1 MSKSNVYVT
10 NMRVSGRER
19 LPEEMIR
26 FAKAAG
32 IDAGKDGNLAFL
44 CPDDARKLVSYIK
57 SRGGKPFVTAA
68 STRCVGSRDCELI
81 YAQ

>member
-1 MSKSNVYVT
+1 MSKSNAFVT
-10 NMRVSGRER
+10 NMRVSGRESFS
-19 LPEEMIR
+19 EKMMR

-44 CPDDARKLVSYIK
+44 CPDDARKLVSHIK
-57 SRGGKPFVTAA
+57 SRGGKPFLTAA

-81 YAQ
+81 NAQ